1 MNPFE
6 VLGLEKAASFD
17 EIKKRFYQLAKQLH
31 PDTANDEAELIEKQ
45 KKFAQIT
52 QAYNMLKK
60 NSTFQYKDNTKHEGS
75 YSENILNK
83 AKKFMSVKDFN
94 SAINILMSIKDYKMG
109 EVEKMLGEC
118 YIKKERFHDALKH
131 FKAAYD
137 MNQWDMA
144 VRFKMGFIYEKI
156 GLKNSARKIYQE
168 ILSIDPSNKNA
179 LEHLSKLEKDGFSL
193 SSFLKGKL

>member
-17 EIKKRFYQLAKQLH
+17 EIKKRFYQLARHLH
-31 PDTANDEAELIEKQ
+31 PDTANDESELIEKQ
-45 KKFAQIT
+45 EKFAQIT
-52 QAYNMLKK
+52 QAYNMLKN
-60 NSTFQYKDNTKHEGS
+60 NSTFQYKDNTKYEDS

-83 AKKFMSVKDFN
+83 AKKLMSVKDFN

-109 EVEKMLGEC
+109 EVEKLLGEC
-118 YIKKERFHDALKH
+118 YLKKERFHDALKH

-137 MNQWDMA
+137 MNQWDTA
-144 VRFKMGFIYEKI
+144 IRFKMGFIYEKI

-168 ILSIDPSNKNA
+168 ILSIEPSNKNA

-193 SSFLKGKL
+193 SSFFKGKL